1 MPLPG
6 DDDSGARPLRF
17 HCTACGI
24 LLTIDAAQ
32 AGVTGPCPQC
42 GARITA
48 PGAPYRRSTASQ
60 PARPLRKVART
71 HKGRILADTG
81 IDQAHIHN
89 RESLQSLK
97 VLLLFLLTFGICF
110 AVVWL
115 LSR

>member
-1 MPLPG
+1 MPLPERAA
-6 DDDSGARPLRF
+6 SGTQPLKF
-17 HCTACGI
+17 HCTACGT
-24 LLTIDAAQ
+24 LLTIDAAM

-48 PGAPYRRSTASQ
+48 PRAPDRRGTPSQ

-71 HKGRILADTG
+71 HKGRVLADTG

-97 VLLLFLLTFGICF
+97 VLLLFLLAFGLCF
-110 AVVWL
+110 AVIWL